1 VKLERESY
9 FEYPYR
15 IISEKF
21 VRLLDTGQLIG
32 DPFNYFNSKPS
43 LHRTAGALV
52 RPNVKVTCAPT
63 QVYGEREPVCGAS
76 G

>member
-1 VKLERESY
+1 VELEREQY

-32 DPFNYFNSKPS
+32 DPFNSGYRSDNKRVTRLTT
-43 LHRTAGALV
+43 LHGDFLSSEIIDTHSRS
-52 RPNVKVTCAPT
+52 RRSSN
-63 QVYGEREPVCGAS
+63 
-76 G
+76 